1 LPTLSVG
8 ANATLSSG
16 TIGGVSGLD
25 VTTQTLPGL
34 LVSGTLGLNWPIL
47 TGLSTVYAVRDA
59 QAQLALAQAN
69 LQQLR
74 LQVRSQLQQALQL
87 VLTAWLTV
95 EASVALANQAKK
107 QLEMADGRYRAGVGN
122 AIELGDAQVS
132 AMQALAQQVQ
142 PTLRWLSS
150 GPACAFIWAS

>member
-1 LPTLSVG
+1 M
-8 ANATLSSG
+8 
-16 TIGGVSGLD
+16 
-25 VTTQTLPGL
+25 
-34 LVSGTLGLNWPIL
+34 
-47 TGLSTVYAVRDA
+47 
-59 QAQLALAQAN
+59 
-69 LQQLR
+69 QQLR

-142 PTLRWLSS
+142 ADFALAQQRASLRFYL
-150 GPACAFIWAS
+150 GELTRELDTRGGTTP